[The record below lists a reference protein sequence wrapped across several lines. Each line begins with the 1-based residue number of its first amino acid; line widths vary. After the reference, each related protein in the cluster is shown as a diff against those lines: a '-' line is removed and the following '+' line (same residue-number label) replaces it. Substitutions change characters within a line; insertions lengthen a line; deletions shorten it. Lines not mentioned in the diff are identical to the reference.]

1 MKVLGESSDS
11 YIVEMSKDEMANLQG
26 LYRKFSYRSDICK
39 IPECGDTVEIEKFYD
54 MVHNVSSVIGDIN
67 QFRKKMAS
75 MLKYLH
81 DFEFVTRETDEEV

>member
-1 MKVLGESSDS
+1 MKVLGESRDS

-26 LYRKFSYRSDICK
+26 LHGKYSYRSDNCK

-81 DFEFVTRETDEEV
+81 DFEFVTRETDAKV